1 MEDENL
7 NDATQVNESSG
18 AEKVDKAGRA
28 TAGAVKK
35 GKMLAKIIKSLK
47 GLGALGTIAIIA
59 IVIIIVIIIATGL
72 IAYVTE
78 GPGLLINKISDIATS
93 FFTELKTFYSGNSA
107 RFGSEPQ
114 KELAE
119 YLTNMGYKPYEF
131 GFGKYTDE
139 DGNFIENGDSEEAT
153 MDSKYLNAY
162 LTADYNTYVPYEKFK
177 AGVSKFLNI
186 VGDVGG
192 FLLGFETEKDT
203 AEPAFGMIYF
213 EKGVHELGGESI
225 DRMGFLD
232 SVETDVE
239 NKTMTFAAWE
249 APFKKTYYTYSME
262 GWTARYGKP
271 IELSLALHIATMAPD
286 LVYRL
291 DMDEE
296 EDTKIHIGTSKS
308 KVNIKFE
315 YHVNSMPEGGTNFG
329 GIDDSLEDLDN
340 HLQGETHK
348 LTVDDLQ
355 TLKDFIE
362 SNKVSKTVE
371 NVKAGYSNYEAF
383 LNASIENGRNMDYI
397 KKNEAI
403 LQRYDSSDDTAFLN
417 YEFSIEEF
425 FNKYLDEAISKAK
438 ESNEDLTFYTDEVG
452 KSYAEIVGKTVHD
465 YFDDGYLD
473 KTTGIMNEFYKKYE
487 IASNDVD
494 SPGNWEVTDE
504 EAEEL
509 FTLLQDEFSKIKD
522 NVKADV
528 DKLIENDKK
537 TSDKVKELEKELEK
551 IGLTTDAID
560 AAIDYNNGEGTGE
573 GTEVTRIQPYITYV
587 EKHWYRD
594 VIFEDT
600 TPDQRYGGY
609 HDTYSTNGGGRTYE
623 NQFQPV
629 EQSDDSALGPNDK
642 GAFYTIETVEEGGQ
656 IVQVQDAIRGETNE
670 HTKELFAGTADKPA
684 KYFIYDGSINTAK
697 KIDELR
703 KVYDDAYSAAWDA
716 SLEFPNERDE
726 KARAAAEAAVEQK
739 EAEDGTNFYKEVNVR
754 QNALEAFAIL
764 ENSKTEDSEYIL
776 RDLKRLFLDLGYFT
790 KEDFI
795 KEETH
800 VFQWP
805 ISGYIN
811 TYWPQRRYEK
821 QQADYGTLIRSKVST
836 DNINAGKEADGSE
849 RIKEDEEVQ
858 IYKPNFNHDSTA
870 GGEEGTPELDP
881 EGTTTTTE
889 QTGSSQDFVTKF
901 LNAAKEVTTY
911 VKENGFVYGHAEHM
925 PPDSNGQTNSDG
937 VKRISCDRL
946 VAWALH
952 KCGYTDQPECGLTTS
967 AGGSP
972 LMDYCKEKGWERIE
986 DVNQV
991 QAGDIVFSG
1000 ATNADKSVAG
1010 HTFICAGANQRYDC
1024 GSVERIQLS
1033 GQYSSYTSQ
1042 PFSEP
1047 ITDFVCAYRPAGSGK
1062 TGAIDGFEKDLNV
1075 LSPVTGEILEE
1086 GEDYI
1091 KIKVLDTSSIS
1102 EYEEFYNE
1110 YKGICTGF
1118 TMYIRGFKKGTIDEN
1133 VESEYQKVKHTNRY
1147 FIENGYADD
1156 YEEVEPIAEAFEEA
1170 EKKRMEAP
1178 AYLEKDGKRYIKEGT
1193 VIGTTTSSDL
1203 GLYLMNR
1210 ENSIVEDVESY
1221 IRLVKKKLDTDW
1233 AYFYWIPYESG
1244 GTDGE
1249 GNGPEAVGWTTP
1261 GELAVGISQWT
1272 TTHKAGAPN
1281 NIPDF
1286 CKAAIDLNPGLCS
1299 ELQQFVG
1306 KSIDEI
1312 LALEPQIKSAFKS
1325 ICSKDR
1331 DGFMEVQMQVTI
1343 NQYLIDPYTGTD
1355 KEWILERDPIMQGTL
1370 MSLLNWGMG
1379 DKFWLSTFSQSDSDE
1394 QATKAL
1400 LTKALGVRSTA
1411 GYLTPRW
1418 TSQYVL
1424 AKDALTGAIDEEGII
1439 NWIKTKQPADKYG
1452 EGQNMSAL
1460 P

>member
-1 MEDENL
+1 MEDDNL
-7 NDATQVNESSG
+7 NDATHVKQSSG
-18 AEKVDKAGRA
+18 AEKVDKAGKA
-28 TAGAVKK
+28 TAGTIKA
-35 GKMLAKIIKSLK
+35 GKMLVNIIKSLK
-47 GLGALGTIAIIA
+47 GLGALG
-59 IVIIIVIIIATGL
+59 IVGIIIIVVILVVIIATGL

-78 GPGLLINKISDIATS
+78 GPGLLRNKVIDIASS
-93 FFTELKTFYSGNSA
+93 FFTDLKTFYSGNSA
-107 RFGSEPQ
+107 RFGSDSQ

-139 DGNFIENGDSEEAT
+139 DGNFLENGDSDEAT

-162 LTADYNTYVPYEKFK
+162 LTADYNTYVPREKFK
-177 AGVSKFLNI
+177 VAVSSFLHV
-186 VGDVGG
+186 VGDIGG

-203 AEPAFGMIYF
+203 AVPAFGMLVF
-213 EKGVHELGGESI
+213 EKEIYENGGNSI
-225 DRMGFLD
+225 DAMGFFD
-232 SVETDVE
+232 SVDTDVE

-249 APFKKTYYTYSME
+249 SPFKKTYYTYNME

-271 IELSLALHIATMAPD
+271 MELSLALHIATMAPD

-291 DMDEE
+291 DMDAE
-296 EDTKIHIGTSKS
+296 EDTQIHIGAVTTNA
-308 KVNIKFE
+308 NIKFE

-329 GIDDSLEDLDN
+329 GLDDSLEDLDT
-340 HLQGETHK
+340 HLQGEKHK
-348 LTVDDLQ
+348 LTVEDLQ
-355 TLKDFIE
+355 KLKDFIE
-362 SNKVSKTVE
+362 SNKISETVE
-371 NVKAGYSNYEAF
+371 NVKSGYYNYEAF
-383 LNASIENGRNMDYI
+383 LNASIEDGKNKDYI
-397 KKNEAI
+397 KENEAI
-403 LQRYDSSDDTAFLN
+403 LQRYDAADGSAMFN
-417 YEFSIEEF
+417 YEFCVQYF
-425 FNKYLDEAISKAK
+425 FNDYLDSAISKVK
-438 ESNEDLTFYTDEVG
+438 ESNQDITFYTDEVG
-452 KSYAEIVGKTVHD
+452 KTYAEITGKTVHD
-465 YFDDGYLD
+465 GSFWNEWTYNGE
-473 KTTGIMNEFYKKYE
+473 TTGFMDEFYKKFEEKKKHGSSDGGEE
-487 IASNDVD
+487 I
-494 SPGNWEVTDE
+494 TDD

-509 FTLLQDEFSKIKD
+509 FTLLQDKFSEIKD

-528 DKLIENDKK
+528 DKLIEHDKK
-537 TSDKVKELEKELEK
+537 TSDKIKELEQELEK

-573 GTEVTRIQPYITYV
+573 GTQVQRIQPFIKYV

-594 VIFEDT
+594 IIFKAKDGEYDNY
-600 TPDQRYGGY
+600 DA
-609 HDTYSTNGGGRTYE
+609 YSTSSGEHTYE

-629 EQSDDSALGPNDK
+629 SQSDDSALAPNDI
-642 GAFYTIETVEEGGQ
+642 GAFYTVETVAAGGEL
-656 IVQVQDAIRGETNE
+656 VQVRDAIRGPVNE
-670 HTKELFAGTADKPA
+670 HTKELFAGTEGKPA

-697 KIDELR
+697 KIDKLR
-703 KVYDDAYSAAWDA
+703 EVYDNAYSKAWDSA
-716 SLEFPNERDE
+716 QNDE
-726 KARAAAEAAVEQK
+726 SARAAAEEAVEQK
-739 EAEDGTNFYKEVNVR
+739 EAQDGTNFYKQVNVR
-754 QNALEAFAIL
+754 QNALSAFAIL

-805 ISGYIN
+805 ISGYVN

-858 IYKPNFNHDSTA
+858 IYKSNFNHDSTA

-1221 IRLVKKKLDTDW
+1221 IRLVKKGIDTEFPEEFIFWLGVELEGACEGDYDLGDSYGVEVLNDGAGNTTAFGLTHHVANVGEVPNMYPNFKEHLQSGRVPKKEAQDVFVLVLEAARESILGDISNQSGLSESMLDALVDLHHASPSECGKVVKIFNEKNTLTIKDFEDHW
-1233 AYFYWIPYESG
+1233 GTNMNYEKQLKG
-1244 GTDGE
+1244 RGHVRG
-1249 GNGPEAVGWTTP
+1249 V
-1261 GELAVGISQWT
+1261 LAV
-1272 TTHKAGAPN
+1272 
-1281 NIPDF
+1281 
-1286 CKAAIDLNPGLCS
+1286 
-1299 ELQQFVG
+1299 
-1306 KSIDEI
+1306 
-1312 LALEPQIKSAFKS
+1312 
-1325 ICSKDR
+1325 
-1331 DGFMEVQMQVTI
+1331 
-1343 NQYLIDPYTGTD
+1343 
-1355 KEWILERDPIMQGTL
+1355 
-1370 MSLLNWGMG
+1370 
-1379 DKFWLSTFSQSDSDE
+1379 
-1394 QATKAL
+1394 
-1400 LTKALGVRSTA
+1400 
-1411 GYLTPRW
+1411 
-1418 TSQYVL
+1418 
-1424 AKDALTGAIDEEGII
+1424 DEEYR
-1439 NWIKTKQPADKYG
+1439 NPYSDDFPKYTFHTETPWTDFIDG
-1452 EGQNMSAL
+1452 TPSTQIVSLG
-1460 P
+1460 

>member
-1 MEDENL
+1 MEDDNL
-7 NDATQVNESSG
+7 NDATHVKQSSG
-18 AEKVDKAGRA
+18 AEKVDKAGKA
-28 TAGAVKK
+28 TAGTIKA
-35 GKMLAKIIKSLK
+35 GKMLVNIIKSLK
-47 GLGALGTIAIIA
+47 GLGALG
-59 IVIIIVIIIATGL
+59 IVGIIIIVVILVVIIATGL

-78 GPGLLINKISDIATS
+78 GPGLLRNKVIDIASS
-93 FFTELKTFYSGNSA
+93 FFTDLKTFYSGNSA
-107 RFGSEPQ
+107 RFGSDSQ

-139 DGNFIENGDSEEAT
+139 DGNFLENGDSDEAT

-162 LTADYNTYVPYEKFK
+162 LTADYNTYVPREKFK
-177 AGVSKFLNI
+177 VAVSSFLHV
-186 VGDVGG
+186 VGDIGG

-203 AEPAFGMIYF
+203 AVPAFGMLVF
-213 EKGVHELGGESI
+213 EKEIYENGGNSI
-225 DRMGFLD
+225 DAMGFFD
-232 SVETDVE
+232 SVDTDVE

-249 APFKKTYYTYSME
+249 SPFKKTYYTYNME

-271 IELSLALHIATMAPD
+271 MELSLALHIATMAPD

-291 DMDEE
+291 DMDAE
-296 EDTKIHIGTSKS
+296 EDTQIHIGAVTTNA
-308 KVNIKFE
+308 NIKFE

-329 GIDDSLEDLDN
+329 GLDDSLEDLDT
-340 HLQGETHK
+340 HLQGEKHK
-348 LTVDDLQ
+348 LTVEDLQ
-355 TLKDFIE
+355 KLKDFIE
-362 SNKVSKTVE
+362 SNKISETVE
-371 NVKAGYSNYEAF
+371 NVKSGYYNYEAF
-383 LNASIENGRNMDYI
+383 LNASIEDGKNKDYI
-397 KKNEAI
+397 KENEAI
-403 LQRYDSSDDTAFLN
+403 LQRYDAADGSAMFN
-417 YEFSIEEF
+417 YEFCVQYF
-425 FNKYLDEAISKAK
+425 FNDYLDSAISKVK
-438 ESNEDLTFYTDEVG
+438 ESNKDITFYTDEVG
-452 KSYAEIVGKTVHD
+452 KTYAEITGKTVHD
-465 YFDDGYLD
+465 GSFWNEWTYNGE
-473 KTTGIMNEFYKKYE
+473 TTGFMDEFYKKFEEKKKHGSSDGGEE
-487 IASNDVD
+487 I
-494 SPGNWEVTDE
+494 TDD

-509 FTLLQDEFSKIKD
+509 FTLLQDKFSEIKD

-528 DKLIENDKK
+528 DKLIEHDKK
-537 TSDKVKELEKELEK
+537 TSDKIKELEQELEK

-573 GTEVTRIQPYITYV
+573 GTQVQRIQPFIKYV

-594 VIFEDT
+594 IIFKAKDGEYDNY
-600 TPDQRYGGY
+600 DA
-609 HDTYSTNGGGRTYE
+609 YSTSSGEHTYE

-629 EQSDDSALGPNDK
+629 SQSDDSALAPNDI
-642 GAFYTIETVEEGGQ
+642 GAFYTVETVAAGGEL
-656 IVQVQDAIRGETNE
+656 VQVRDAIRGPVNE
-670 HTKELFAGTADKPA
+670 HTKELFAGTEGKPA

-697 KIDELR
+697 KIDKLR
-703 KVYDDAYSAAWDA
+703 EVYDNAYSKAWDSA
-716 SLEFPNERDE
+716 QNDE
-726 KARAAAEAAVEQK
+726 SARAAAEEAVEQK
-739 EAEDGTNFYKEVNVR
+739 EAQDGTNFYKQVNVR
-754 QNALEAFAIL
+754 QNALSAFAIL

-805 ISGYIN
+805 ISGYVN

-858 IYKPNFNHDSTA
+858 IYKSNFNHDSTA

-1221 IRLVKKKLDTDW
+1221 IRLVKKGIDTEFPEEFIFWLGVELEGACEGDYDLGDSYGVEVLNDGAGNTTAFGLTHHVANVGEVPNMYPNFKEHLQSGRVPKKEAQDVFVLVLEAARESILGDISNQSGLSESMLDALVDLHHASPSECGKVVKIFNEKNTLTIKDFEDHW
-1233 AYFYWIPYESG
+1233 GTNMNYEKQLKG
-1244 GTDGE
+1244 RGHVRG
-1249 GNGPEAVGWTTP
+1249 V
-1261 GELAVGISQWT
+1261 LAV
-1272 TTHKAGAPN
+1272 
-1281 NIPDF
+1281 
-1286 CKAAIDLNPGLCS
+1286 
-1299 ELQQFVG
+1299 
-1306 KSIDEI
+1306 
-1312 LALEPQIKSAFKS
+1312 
-1325 ICSKDR
+1325 
-1331 DGFMEVQMQVTI
+1331 
-1343 NQYLIDPYTGTD
+1343 
-1355 KEWILERDPIMQGTL
+1355 
-1370 MSLLNWGMG
+1370 
-1379 DKFWLSTFSQSDSDE
+1379 
-1394 QATKAL
+1394 
-1400 LTKALGVRSTA
+1400 
-1411 GYLTPRW
+1411 
-1418 TSQYVL
+1418 
-1424 AKDALTGAIDEEGII
+1424 DEEYRNPYSDDFPKYTFHTETPWTDFI
-1439 NWIKTKQPADKYG
+1439 NGTPSTQIVSLG
-1452 EGQNMSAL
+1452 
-1460 P
+1460 

>member
-1 MEDENL
+1 MEDDNL
-7 NDATQVNESSG
+7 NDATHVKQSSG
-18 AEKVDKAGRA
+18 AEKVDKAGKA
-28 TAGAVKK
+28 TAGTIKA
-35 GKMLAKIIKSLK
+35 GKMLVNIIKSLK
-47 GLGALGTIAIIA
+47 GLGALG
-59 IVIIIVIIIATGL
+59 IVGIIIIVVILVVIIATGL

-78 GPGLLINKISDIATS
+78 GPGLLRNKVIDIASS
-93 FFTELKTFYSGNSA
+93 FFTDLKTFYSGNSA
-107 RFGSEPQ
+107 RFGSDSQ

-139 DGNFIENGDSEEAT
+139 DGNFLENGDSDEAT

-162 LTADYNTYVPYEKFK
+162 LTADYNTYVPREKFK
-177 AGVSKFLNI
+177 VAVSSFLHV
-186 VGDVGG
+186 VGDIGG

-203 AEPAFGMIYF
+203 AVPAFGMLVF
-213 EKGVHELGGESI
+213 EKEIYENGGNSI
-225 DRMGFLD
+225 DAMGFFD
-232 SVETDVE
+232 SVDTDVE

-249 APFKKTYYTYSME
+249 SPFKKTYYTYNME

-271 IELSLALHIATMAPD
+271 MELSLALHIATMAPD

-291 DMDEE
+291 DMDAE
-296 EDTKIHIGTSKS
+296 EDTQIHIGAVTTNA
-308 KVNIKFE
+308 NIKFE

-329 GIDDSLEDLDN
+329 GLDDSLEDLDT
-340 HLQGETHK
+340 HLQGEKHK
-348 LTVDDLQ
+348 LTVEDLQ
-355 TLKDFIE
+355 KLKDFIE
-362 SNKVSKTVE
+362 SNKISETVE
-371 NVKAGYSNYEAF
+371 NVKSGYYNYEAF
-383 LNASIENGRNMDYI
+383 LNASIEDGKNKDYI
-397 KKNEAI
+397 KENEAI
-403 LQRYDSSDDTAFLN
+403 LQRYDAADGSAMFN
-417 YEFSIEEF
+417 YEFCVQYF
-425 FNKYLDEAISKAK
+425 FNDYLDSAISKVK
-438 ESNEDLTFYTDEVG
+438 ESNKDITFYTDEVG
-452 KSYAEIVGKTVHD
+452 KTYAEITGKTVHD
-465 YFDDGYLD
+465 GSFWNEWTYNGE
-473 KTTGIMNEFYKKYE
+473 TTGFMDEFYKKFEEKKKHGSSDGGEE
-487 IASNDVD
+487 I
-494 SPGNWEVTDE
+494 TDD

-509 FTLLQDEFSKIKD
+509 FTLLQDKFSEIKD

-528 DKLIENDKK
+528 DKLIEHDKK
-537 TSDKVKELEKELEK
+537 TSDKIKELEQELEK

-573 GTEVTRIQPYITYV
+573 GTQVQRIQPFIKYV

-594 VIFEDT
+594 IIFKAKDGEYDNY
-600 TPDQRYGGY
+600 DA
-609 HDTYSTNGGGRTYE
+609 YSTSSGEHTYE

-629 EQSDDSALGPNDK
+629 SQSDDSALAPNDI
-642 GAFYTIETVEEGGQ
+642 GAFYTVETVAAGGEL
-656 IVQVQDAIRGETNE
+656 VQVRDAIRGPVNE
-670 HTKELFAGTADKPA
+670 HTKELFAGTEGKPA

-697 KIDELR
+697 KIDKLR
-703 KVYDDAYSAAWDA
+703 EVYDNAYSKAWDSA
-716 SLEFPNERDE
+716 QNDE
-726 KARAAAEAAVEQK
+726 SARAAAEEAVEQK
-739 EAEDGTNFYKEVNVR
+739 EAQDGTNFYKQVNVR
-754 QNALEAFAIL
+754 QNALSAFAIL

-805 ISGYIN
+805 ISGYVN

-858 IYKPNFNHDSTA
+858 IYKSNFNHDSTA

-1221 IRLVKKKLDTDW
+1221 IRLVKKGIDTEFPEEFIFWLGVELEGACEGDYDLGDSYGVEVLNDGAGNTTAFGLTHHVANVGEVPNMYPNFKEHLQSGRVPKKEAQDVFVLVLEAARESILGDISNQSGLSESMLDALVDLHHASPSECGKVVKIFNEKNTLTIKDFEDHW
-1233 AYFYWIPYESG
+1233 GTNMNYEKQLKG
-1244 GTDGE
+1244 RGHVRG
-1249 GNGPEAVGWTTP
+1249 V
-1261 GELAVGISQWT
+1261 LAV
-1272 TTHKAGAPN
+1272 
-1281 NIPDF
+1281 
-1286 CKAAIDLNPGLCS
+1286 
-1299 ELQQFVG
+1299 
-1306 KSIDEI
+1306 
-1312 LALEPQIKSAFKS
+1312 
-1325 ICSKDR
+1325 
-1331 DGFMEVQMQVTI
+1331 
-1343 NQYLIDPYTGTD
+1343 
-1355 KEWILERDPIMQGTL
+1355 
-1370 MSLLNWGMG
+1370 
-1379 DKFWLSTFSQSDSDE
+1379 
-1394 QATKAL
+1394 
-1400 LTKALGVRSTA
+1400 
-1411 GYLTPRW
+1411 
-1418 TSQYVL
+1418 
-1424 AKDALTGAIDEEGII
+1424 DEEYR
-1439 NWIKTKQPADKYG
+1439 NPYSDDFPKYTFHTETPWTDFIDG
-1452 EGQNMSAL
+1452 TPSTQIVSLG
-1460 P
+1460 